1 MPDKGPHFLRLP
13 VELRLIIYEYVFA
26 DPDEQV
32 LHHGI
37 ASISEQVADEVMP
50 ILLQRISGFYWTAIP
65 CDEEWYLAI
74 QPCNKIWRMRLTNA
88 AEKPLDA
95 MPTLRTKITYH
106 VLMGRHMI
114 TTEDLGLRLQKN
126 TLTGRFFSTNSFY
139 LESEDQTDGVKRLVR
154 MKIDG
159 RHGRVK
165 TASPLWIERGKTG
178 APELNKK
185 LTERVWHEQWRGGGR
200 RGPAGVSMC
209 VFQKQS
215 G

>member
-1 MPDKGPHFLRLP
+1 MSNQTCHFLRLP
-13 VELRLIIYEYVFA
+13 VEPRLIIYEYVFA
-26 DPDEQV
+26 DLDEQV

-37 ASISEQVADEVMP
+37 ASISEQVAVEVMP

-74 QPCNKIWRMRLTNA
+74 QPCNKIWRMHLTNA

-95 MPTLRTKITYH
+95 MPMLRTKTTYH

-114 TTEDLGLRLQKN
+114 TTDDLGRRLQKN
-126 TLTGRFFSTNSFY
+126 TLTGRFLPTNSFY
-139 LESEDQTDGVKRLVR
+139 LESEDQKDGVKRLIR
-154 MKIDG
+154 MEIDG

-165 TASPLWIERGKTG
+165 AAQTLWIERGKTG
-178 APELNKK
+178 APEFDKK
-185 LTERVWHEQWRGGGR
+185 LTERVRNEQWRGGGR

-209 VFQKQS
+209 VFQKQ